1 MRTGLQKLFILSG
14 VILVMGGCGDE
25 SAQVGNQI
33 GTLEESSLQQDL
45 QTLINYEDQLQED
58 FEDSL
63 GAEDLSNF
71 TESSAAVFSN
81 VDTRSTTLESLTETA
96 STYEEV
102 YQELQEISFSEDNA
116 DIENIASAMTENI
129 GAINS
134 SMESFI
140 PQYETVLNNE
150 LEYFNSL
157 GEESTDYENFTGGL
171 ENVNEQ
177 HESLNDIYNTLNE
190 SMTNLN
196 ENKDQALE
204 IISEEGES

>member
-81 VDTRSTTLESLTETA
+81 VDSRSTILESLTETA
-96 STYEEV
+96 STYEEI

-116 DIENIASAMTENI
+116 DIENIVSAMTENI